1 MQDKFTKSI
10 LSPRVS
16 TAQDTDFNSSKPISG
31 LERDLDD
38 DLHHKKSFMNFKIE
52 KNKLST

>member
-52 KNKLST
+52 KNKLNT